1 MSLLQTEAV
10 TCPHCGEVSDVDVVY
25 SVYADRRP
33 DLRQAV
39 LEDNLQRETC
49 PHCGESFRIEPVLT
63 FLDMSRKLW
72 LLLQPAENLTLWPEL
87 EQSARTTFDMAY
99 GQRAMPA
106 AQALGAG
113 LQARVT
119 FGWPALREKVLCTEH
134 DLDDVVLELTKLA
147 LIRSQP
153 QLRLSDDV
161 ELRLTEV
168 GREQLVF
175 CWIHATS
182 EGIEDELLVPRQVY
196 GDIAANQKPWA
207 ALRSELTAGPFV
219 DVHRLLVPTAD

>member
-10 TCPHCGEVSDVDVVY
+10 RCPHCGEVSDVDVVY

-39 LEDNLQRETC
+39 LDDSLQRETC
-49 PHCGESFRIEPVLT
+49 PHCGAGFRIEPVLT

-113 LQARVT
+113 LQTRVT

-134 DLDDVVLELTKLA
+134 GVDDVSLELTKLA

-153 QLRLSDDV
+153 ELRLSDDV

-175 CWIHATS
+175 SWIHATS
-182 EGIEDELLVPRQVY
+182 EQVEDELLVPRQVY
-196 GDIAANQKPWA
+196 DGIAANRGPWE
-207 ALRSELTAGPFV
+207 ALRLELTAGPFV
-219 DVHRLLVPTAD
+219 DVHRLLVPQAD

>member
-10 TCPHCGEVSDVDVVY
+10 SCPHCGEVSDVDVVY
-25 SVYADRRP
+25 SVFADRRP

-39 LEDNLQRETC
+39 LDDSLQRETC
-49 PHCGESFRIEPVLT
+49 PHCGAGFRIEPVLT

-134 DLDDVVLELTKLA
+134 ELDDVSLELTKLA

-168 GREQLVF
+168 GDMQLVF
-175 CWIHATS
+175 CWINATS
-182 EGIEDELLVPRQVY
+182 EQVEDELLVPRQVY
-196 GDIAANQKPWA
+196 DGIVANQKPWA
-207 ALRSELTAGPFV
+207 GLRGELTAGPFV